1 MAEMK
6 LPDEFLDA
14 VNGGVLPE
22 GWEKMAD
29 EMAPALRQQYPDV
42 TYEQACEMLAQYI
55 DDPADREA
63 IKAYMR
69 KYF

>member
-1 MAEMK
+1 MAEVK

-14 VNGGVLPE
+14 VSGGVLPE

-29 EMAPALRQQYPDV
+29 EMAPSLRAQYPDV
-42 TYEQACEMLAQYI
+42 TYEEACAMIAAYVS
-55 DDPADREA
+55 DPADQEA
-63 IKAYMR
+63 IKEYMR